1 MSAGVLAWFGVW
13 SSVMVSP
20 LNCAASATW
29 RVFAASGLV
38 SVVFAAIAKIKNV
51 AHIIR
56 ANIGRGGGKAKPA
69 VVFVGVPSL
78 AGGGVENNFVSGSDW
93 CAGARVLSGEFRDH
107 SFLHGFSLKYIGSRG
122 SAAIRRLCPIVRAA

>member
-1 MSAGVLAWFGVW
+1 MVFLSNSA
-13 SSVMVSP
+13 
-20 LNCAASATW
+20 AATAW

-56 ANIGRGGGKAKPA
+56 ANIGRGGGGKAKPA

-78 AGGGVENNFVSGSDW
+78 AGGGVENNFVSGSDR
-93 CAGARVLSGEFRDH
+93 CAGVRVLSGVFGYH
-107 SFLHGFSLKYIGSRG
+107 SFLHGFPFMRFE
-122 SAAIRRLCPIVRAA
+122 VE